1 MLPVLTRESPAIM
14 SESQTRTE
22 QRASA
27 VKPQETPAVVGE
39 PGITERESLG
49 KPPWES
55 DHPIN
60 LRLTI
65 PLLSERYYLTI
76 VAGEEH
82 RKSERLA
89 AERQKHPLVTRG
101 NLAFFALVGTV
112 IGVAC
117 FALIQFATRFLF
129 DQIGTLVP

>member
-60 LRLTI
+60 IRLTI

-82 RKSERLA
+82 RKSERLSG
-89 AERQKHPLVTRG
+89 ERRKHPLVTRG
-101 NLAFFALVGTV
+101 ILVLFALVGTV
-112 IGVAC
+112 VGMAGL
-117 FALIQFATRFLF
+117 ALIQFATRYFL
-129 DQIGTLVP
+129 DQTGALRP